1 MFGGEGYKDTAEDA
15 AGFEI
20 ASGVW
25 RGDFEETFPEGG
37 GNEDASEILS
47 VFEVCYY

>member
-1 MFGGEGYKDTAEDA
+1 VEGYEDTAEDA

-25 RGDFEETFPEGG
+25 CGDFEETFAEGG

-47 VFEVCYY
+47 VFEVC

>member
-1 MFGGEGYKDTAEDA
+1 LEGEGYEDTTEDA

-25 RGDFEETFPEGG
+25 CGDFEETIAEGG
-37 GNEDASEILS
+37 GNENASEILS
-47 VFEVCYY
+47 VFEVC